1 MIRSSLLA
9 AVALAASLFAAGC
22 NTMTAAESAPPLPGT
37 AWVLSSLGGQAPLAG
52 TPVTM
57 QFEDGVVA
65 GSDGCNRY
73 RNTFTAQGGKVELGS
88 RGASTMMACPTP
100 VMKQAEAFTAVLGKA
115 KGYRVSGA
123 TLELLGADG
132 AVLAT
137 FAAQSQSLA
146 GTSWKVTSFNNGRQ
160 AVVSAI
166 SGTDLTMAFS
176 EDGRVAGSSGCNRY
190 NAAYTQ
196 DGRKL
201 AFGPAAATRMAC
213 ATPEGVMEQEQ
224 QFLKALGTVA
234 TARVEGDRV
243 EMRTADDALAMM
255 LVKAK

>member
-9 AVALAASLFAAGC
+9 ALTLAASVFDAGC
-22 NTMTAAESAPPLPGT
+22 TTMTAAETVSSLPGT
-37 AWVLSSLGGQAPLAG
+37 AWVLASLGGQAPLAG
-52 TPVTM
+52 APVTM
-57 QFEDGVVA
+57 QFEDGVVV

-73 RNTFTAQGGKVELGS
+73 RNTFTAQSGKVEFGQ
-88 RGASTMMACPTP
+88 RGASTMMACPPP
-100 VMKQAEAFTAVLGKA
+100 VMRQAEAFTVALGKA
-115 KGYRVSGA
+115 RSYRVSGG

-132 AVLAT
+132 AVLAA

-146 GTSWKVTSFNNGRQ
+146 GTSWQVNSFNNGRQ
-160 AVVSAI
+160 AVVSTI
-166 SGTDLTMAFS
+166 VGTDLTLAFS
-176 EDGRVAGSSGCNRY
+176 DDGRVAGSAGCNRY

-201 AFGPAAATRMAC
+201 TFGPAAATRMAC
-213 ATPEGVMEQEQ
+213 AKPDGVMEQEQ

-234 TARVEGDRV
+234 TARVEGDRL
-243 EMRTADDALAMM
+243 EMRTADDALAVI